1 MFSTMKQEQLFWDMI
16 TSKSEEDLQQ
26 WQGELEV
33 LESSLCESNN
43 EINSYQSTIKRAIKK
58 IEETKTDLSVD
69 IDKRVK
75 IISEQSTKIDV
86 AKSSIHTISE
96 YKSNIELEITEKK
109 RLISALRGSLDSRLK
124 QHELVEIFKN
134 DVEPYQEKYC
144 EGLKKLFKKAQE
156 LNVQSLAPY
165 VIENMKGVQILD
177 DSVVWDVQT
186 ISYRENS
193 KTNKIATLI
202 NR

>member
-43 EINSYQSTIKRAIKK
+43 EINSYQTTIKRAIKK

-134 DVEPYQEKYC
+134 DVEPYQEEYH

-165 VIENMKGVQILD
+165 VIENMKGVQVLD
-177 DSVVWDVQT
+177 ESVVWDIQT